1 MNNNLNNPSINDE
14 NLKPAYMMQEDP
26 HWVYSYWKIIVLYDG
41 TWTYNLTNWWQ
52 APSSKTLLEDW
63 DKIALENLDKK
74 TKEKIV
80 KIKETHLWKN
90 YTKDQVTLML
100 YPDILESK
108 FFSSINESNFSE
120 SEKENIKKAVSIM
133 KLSHKNQFRDEWL
146 PYYVHPLKVSFNIL
160 KNWWS
165 YEEIIC
171 WLLHDV
177 IEDDENIDI
186 NKLIDNFWENI
197 INNIILLSK
206 KTKNWEKI
214 DQEDYLRNIQKS
226 KIAINVKWHD
236 RLNNIA
242 STYFINDEKKE
253 RYIKETENIY
263 VPFFEQYSPEI
274 ARKLKEIL
282 KYIKT
287 HEQPTEKEIQ
297 QIKQAHES
305 YILVN
310 KIKE

>member
-1 MNNNLNNPSINDE
+1 MNDNLNKPSTNSE

-26 HWVYSYWKIIVLYDG
+26 HWVYSYWKIIVLYDE
-41 TWTYNLTNWWQ
+41 TWTYNLTNWWE

-63 DKIALENLDKK
+63 DKIPFEDLDGKIQKK
-74 TKEKIV
+74 IIEV
-80 KIKETHLWKN
+80 KETHLWKN
-90 YTKDQVTLML
+90 YTKDQITLML